1 MRDAIDHALPPL
13 TCTQATNLTL
23 LMSHLPA
30 YPPDHRGY
38 ASWHATGAQIH
49 KGKKVQQSLVDDLRL
64 LQVGQVAGPLDLHE
78 TGVPDRGGQGP
89 PLVRAGDLVLGPAQD
104 QGGDCDCGQG
114 VGGVWAPPMLWSPS
128 MSGRTGHHGHP
139 QCVSLLRPHRLAPGR
154 E

>member
-49 KGKKVQQSLVDDLRL
+49 KGKQVQQSLVDDLRL

-89 PLVRAGDLVLGPAQD
+89 PLVRAGDLVLDPAQD
-104 QGGDCDCGQG
+104 LRLRSG
-114 VGGVWAPPMLWSPS
+114 VGGVWAATYALVPVHSRTHGASRTPS
-128 MSGRTGHHGHP
+128 MSA
-139 QCVSLLRPHRLAPGR
+139 S
-154 E
+154 